1 MKQAKLTTD
10 GLGRRAMSK
19 PIKPD
24 PAAAALEEAAKVSRL
39 SRRRQR
45 ELGIVDTEPKVERP
59 NTVTSFVAS
68 PTSIAG
74 VLAKHGVPVDTT
86 LAWSRGGQAG
96 PFTASP
102 VAPVTAAPVFL
113 VGAGREQLA
122 ELLDGQPVLKV
133 GYHGDAL
140 ANMTAAVEGNWSRLA
155 REGFPEQYWY
165 KKVGDEFAGD
175 RAADAGGRRWVE
187 VVDTAAVPL
196 ETLERLFPR
205 AVVINVVGGWL
216 QGGLRPTRRPAGMA
230 ADRYLEVR
238 MADVSAD
245 PAGVEH
251 RVLGF
256 LGETPAPGND
266 AA

>member
-1 MKQAKLTTD
+1 
-10 GLGRRAMSK
+10 MSE

-39 SRRRQR
+39 SRRRKR
-45 ELGIVDTEPKVERP
+45 EFGIVDTEPKVERP
-59 NTVTSFVAS
+59 TTVTSFVAS

-74 VLAKHGVPVDTT
+74 VLAKHGVPVDDTT

-96 PFTASP
+96 PFTATP
-102 VAPVTAAPVFL
+102 AAPATAPPVFV

-122 ELLDGQPVLKV
+122 ELLDRHPVLKV

-140 ANMTAAVEGNWSRLA
+140 ANMTSAVEGNWTRLA

-175 RAADAGGRRWVE
+175 RTADAGGRRWVE
-187 VVDTAAVPL
+187 VVDTAALPL

-216 QGGLRPTRRPAGMA
+216 QGGLRPTRRPATLA
-230 ADRYLEVR
+230 AGRYLEVR

-245 PAGVEH
+245 PAGVER
-251 RVLGF
+251 RVLAF
-256 LGETPAPGND
+256 LGEAPAPGND

>member
-1 MKQAKLTTD
+1 
-10 GLGRRAMSK
+10 MSE

-24 PAAAALEEAAKVSRL
+24 PAAAALEEAAKVSPL
-39 SRRRQR
+39 SRRRRR

-59 NTVTSFVAS
+59 STVTTFVAS

-74 VLAKHGVPVDTT
+74 VLAKHGVPVDAT

-96 PFTASP
+96 PFTAVP
-102 VAPVTAAPVFL
+102 AAPATAAPVFV

-140 ANMTAAVEGNWSRLA
+140 ANMTRAVEDNRSRLA

-175 RAADAGGRRWVE
+175 RAADADGRRWIE

-196 ETLERLFPR
+196 GTLDRLFPR

-216 QGGLRPTRRPAGMA
+216 QGGLRPTPRPATLAPG
-230 ADRYLEVR
+230 RYLEVR
-238 MADVSAD
+238 LADVTAD
-245 PAGVEH
+245 PNGVEG
-251 RVLGF
+251 RVLAF
-256 LGETPAPGND
+256 LGEAPAPGDD